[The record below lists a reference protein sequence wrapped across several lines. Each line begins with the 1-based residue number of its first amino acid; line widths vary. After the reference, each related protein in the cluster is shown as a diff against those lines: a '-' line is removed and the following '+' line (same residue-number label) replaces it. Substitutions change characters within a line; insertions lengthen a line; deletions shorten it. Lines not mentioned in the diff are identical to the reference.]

1 MTVPYGTLTNG
12 LSKERLPGL
21 DGLRGIAIIMVLF
34 AHFHSKDSGAIIFSY
49 LAKIGGYGVE
59 IFFVLS
65 GFLISFLLFREE
77 VKVGNIHLGQFY
89 GRRALRI
96 IPPLFF
102 FLSFLLALS
111 LCGVISIPGIDFLA
125 GLLFF
130 RNYCGHRPQTE
141 HLWTLSIEE
150 HFYFG
155 WPILLVFLKNHS
167 YRIIFLAILLLCLPF
182 WRQYCYS
189 CNISMRRTDL
199 RVEPLLMGA
208 LLAALLFSDST
219 RFFLKSKF
227 LCSATAILA
236 ATFFLALASLPIS
249 SNSLPIKAVKSS
261 ISYFS
266 VALIINSLIS
276 GKGGIFSLA
285 LNIPPL
291 VWVGKIS
298 YSLYLW
304 QQLFAP
310 FPGTEPLWFT
320 KFPINI
326 LLSFFLAT
334 LSYYCLE
341 LPLLRLRKKSFPDSF
356 SQTISVN

>member
-1 MTVPYGTLTNG
+1 MTVPLGTLTNQ
-12 LSKERLPGL
+12 LSKDRLPGL

-34 AHFHSKDSGAIIFSY
+34 AHFHSKDSGAVIFSY

-77 VKVGNIHLGQFY
+77 VKVGRIHLGQFY

-96 IPPLFF
+96 VPPLLF

-130 RNYCGHRPQTE
+130 RNYCGHRPETE

-167 YRIIFLAILLLCLPF
+167 YRIIFLATLLLFLPF

-199 RVEPLLMGA
+199 RVEPLLVGA
-208 LLAALLFSDST
+208 FLAALLFSAST
-219 RFFLKSKF
+219 RGFLKSEF

-249 SNSLPIKAVKSS
+249 NNSLLIKAVKSS
-261 ISYFS
+261 ISYLS
-266 VALIINSLIS
+266 VAIIINSLIS
-276 GKGGIFSLA
+276 GRGGIFSLA
-285 LNIPPL
+285 LDIPPL

-304 QQLFAP
+304 QQIFAP
-310 FPGTEPLWFT
+310 FPGTESLWFT
-320 KFPINI
+320 KFPVN
-326 LLSFFLAT
+326 LFLSFLLAT

-341 LPLLRLRKKSFPDSF
+341 LPLLRLRKKIL
-356 SQTISVN
+356 T